1 MFYYAIISRMRQI
14 TDTIMMIKPSS
25 FRYNEET
32 AANNHYQKRLDMP
45 HDLDVH
51 STAIYEFKSFVT
63 KLKKKGVNIILIDDK
78 CNSKTPDSIFPNNW
92 VSFHIDGTVVL
103 YPMFAENR
111 RQERRNDILE
121 LLVESYNFR
130 INRVKDYTS
139 LEDKSIFL
147 EGTGSMVLDRV
158 NRICYAAISIRTH
171 KEAVINFCKEM
182 KYRPLCFKAKQ
193 KTNKGIFDIYHT
205 NVMMCVA
212 DEYSIICL
220 DSIHNKKERDLVVD
234 SLESTGKE
242 IIEISE
248 SQKCNFAGNMLQVQ
262 GDKKYLVM
270 SDSAYYSLSKKQKNQ
285 IHKYNSIIHSDLT
298 MIETAGG
305 GSARCMMA
313 EVFLPNKN
321 NGI

>member
-1 MFYYAIISRMRQI
+1 M
-14 TDTIMMIKPSS
+14 
-25 FRYNEET
+25 E
-32 AANNHYQKRLDMP
+32 
-45 HDLDVH
+45 
-51 STAIYEFKSFVT
+51 
-63 KLKKKGVNIILIDDK
+63 
-78 CNSKTPDSIFPNNW
+78 
-92 VSFHIDGTVVL
+92 
-103 YPMFAENR
+103 
-111 RQERRNDILE
+111 
-121 LLVESYNFR
+121 
-130 INRVKDYTS
+130 
-139 LEDKSIFL
+139 
-147 EGTGSMVLDRV
+147 
-158 NRICYAAISIRTH
+158 
-171 KEAVINFCKEM
+171 
-182 KYRPLCFKAKQ
+182 
-193 KTNKGIFDIYHT
+193 IYHT